1 MEFGYLENKK
11 SGHLRFNRKVGACVA
26 VCAWLGLTQAA
37 FACRQALV
45 LAVDVSASVSQREY
59 ELQRDG
65 IVTAL
70 RDPEVVDWIVAP
82 AGSEVELFIFEF
94 GNRNYQWYWVNW
106 TKITSEA
113 VLAEVANT
121 VAAVTRNQESQ
132 STGLGE
138 ALLAGAEAL
147 ATRPC
152 SKKTIDVSGDGKN
165 NVGTRPEDI
174 RDALGAQGITVNGLV
189 VAQQDIAELS
199 AYFHANVIVGS
210 DSFVETAGGFE
221 DYARAMKRKL
231 LRELVP
237 KFAAVAD

>member
-1 MEFGYLENKK
+1 MGRGWNLDILKTK
-11 SGHLRFNRKVGACVA
+11 SWGVVLCFAALCLAQGAA
-26 VCAWLGLTQAA
+26 
-37 FACRQALV
+37 ACRQALV
-45 LAVDVSASVSQREY
+45 LAVDVSASVSTREY

-65 IVTAL
+65 IVAAL

-82 AGSEVELFIFEF
+82 AGSEVEIFIFEF

-106 TKITSEA
+106 TEITSEA
-113 VLAEVANT
+113 VLAEVADT

-147 ATRPC
+147 AGRSC
-152 SKKTIDVSGDGKN
+152 AKKTIDVSGDGKN
-165 NVGTRPEDI
+165 NVGVRPQDV
-174 RDALGAQGITVNGLV
+174 RDRLRADGVTVNGLV
-189 VAQQDIAELS
+189 IAQQDIAELS
-199 AYFHANVIVGS
+199 AYFHANVIVGPE
-210 DSFVETAGGFE
+210 SFVETAGGFE

-237 KFAAVAD
+237 KFAGVME

>member
-1 MEFGYLENKK
+1 MGLGRNLGILKTK
-11 SGHLRFNRKVGACVA
+11 SWGVALCFATLCLAQGAA
-26 VCAWLGLTQAA
+26 
-37 FACRQALV
+37 ACRQALV
-45 LAVDVSASVSQREY
+45 LAVDVSASVSTREY

-65 IVTAL
+65 IAAAL

-82 AGSEVELFIFEF
+82 AGSEVEVFVFEF

-113 VLAEVANT
+113 VLAQVADT
-121 VAAVTRNQESQ
+121 VAAVTRTQQSQ

-147 ATRPC
+147 ATRRC
-152 SKKTIDVSGDGKN
+152 AKKTIDVSGDGKN
-165 NVGTRPEDI
+165 NVGVRPQDI
-174 RDALGAQGITVNGLV
+174 RAQLQAQGVTVNGLV
-189 VAQQDIAELS
+189 IAEQDIAELS

-210 DSFVETAGGFE
+210 ESFVETAGGFE

-237 KFAAVAD
+237 KFAGVVE

>member
-1 MEFGYLENKK
+1 
-11 SGHLRFNRKVGACVA
+11 
-26 VCAWLGLTQAA
+26 
-37 FACRQALV
+37 
-45 LAVDVSASVSQREY
+45 VSTREY

-65 IVTAL
+65 IVAAL

-82 AGSEVELFIFEF
+82 AGSEVEIFIFEF

-106 TKITSEA
+106 TEITSEA
-113 VLAEVANT
+113 VLAEVADT

-147 ATRPC
+147 AGRSC
-152 SKKTIDVSGDGKN
+152 AKKTIDVSGDGKN
-165 NVGTRPEDI
+165 NVGVRPQDV
-174 RDALGAQGITVNGLV
+174 RDRLRADGVTVNGLV
-189 VAQQDIAELS
+189 IAQQDIAELS
-199 AYFHANVIVGS
+199 AYFHANVIVGPE
-210 DSFVETAGGFE
+210 SFVETAGGFE

-237 KFAAVAD
+237 KFAGVME